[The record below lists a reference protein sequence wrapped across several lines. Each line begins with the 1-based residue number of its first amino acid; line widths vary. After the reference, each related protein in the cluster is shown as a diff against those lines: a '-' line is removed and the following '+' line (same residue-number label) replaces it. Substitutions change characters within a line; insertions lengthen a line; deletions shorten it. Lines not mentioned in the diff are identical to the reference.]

1 MIDKIF
7 SVILMNPADNCLHL
21 KSSCRQL
28 RTNHHTFGTPVTI
41 HDKNRISVIKYII
54 QYNQSKNINVIW

>member
-54 QYNQSKNINVIW
+54 